1 MQPSDAALFVN
12 GLHYDMDYTD
22 MFTIIDPVR
31 QEERVVGLG
40 RIGLDHKQ
48 TSALMALALD
58 LSGKTVTYGLDVR
71 DSAVNWVNNIETDKM
86 YRTWP
91 DNVQELLRPTFPGM
105 LRSIR

>member
-1 MQPSDAALFVN
+1 ML
-12 GLHYDMDYTD
+12 G
-22 MFTIIDPVR
+22 
-31 QEERVVGLG
+31 GLG

-48 TSALMALALD
+48 TSALMALD
-58 LSGKTVTYGLDVR
+58 LSGKTVTYGVDVR

>member
-22 MFTIIDPVR
+22 MFTIMDAVR
-31 QEERVVGLG
+31 QEERVLGGLG
-40 RIGLDHKQ
+40 RIGLDNKQ
-48 TSALMALALD
+48 TSALMALD
-58 LSGKTVTYGLDVR
+58 LSGKTVTYGVDVR

-91 DNVQELLRPTFPGM
+91 DNVQEILRPTFPGM